1 MTEADARR
9 TANAVIGLLGVA
21 TACVVL
27 TTPSL
32 RRLAV
37 RAARIWLGATV
48 PIFLLNQA
56 REAWVQSG
64 RRADMMSR

>member
-9 TANAVIGLLGVA
+9 TANAVMGLVGVVA
-21 TACVVL
+21 ACVVL
-27 TTPSL
+27 TSPPL

-37 RAARIWLGATV
+37 RAARIWLGTTV
-48 PIFLLNQA
+48 PLFLLNQA

-64 RRADMMSR
+64 RRADIMSR

>member
-9 TANAVIGLLGVA
+9 TANAVIGLVGVA
-21 TACVVL
+21 AACVVL

-37 RAARIWLGATV
+37 RAARIWISTTV
-48 PIFLLNQA
+48 PLFLLNQA

-64 RRADMMSR
+64 RRADIMSR